1 MTAPSPA
8 WMEKSRGK
16 PSRYPGN
23 FLGVAPATSPV
34 LSSRFSSD
42 SQGKRERERILR
54 QPKEFRNSPRT
65 RNHPWSSTWRKFPF
79 PAFPSQSRLRLGSGW
94 IPGMGFFFP
103 NFLKDQIP
111 LCSRPLPF
119 PVLWQSRG
127 FPGLGSMESL
137 PRKRRGR
144 RINGYLIPTARM
156 RLFPWIF
163 PLPAGFGIVPAPNPG
178 DVWDFRDLLHLETPG
193 SNP

>member
-23 FLGVAPATSPV
+23 FLGVALATSPV

-42 SQGKRERERILR
+42 SQGKRERERILN
-54 QPKEFRNSPRT
+54 QPEEFRNSSHT

-94 IPGMGFFFP
+94 IPGMVFFFSQ
-103 NFLKDQIP
+103 F
-111 LCSRPLPF
+111 F
-119 PVLWQSRG
+119 
-127 FPGLGSMESL
+127 E
-137 PRKRRGR
+137 
-144 RINGYLIPTARM
+144 
-156 RLFPWIF
+156 
-163 PLPAGFGIVPAPNPG
+163 
-178 DVWDFRDLLHLETPG
+178 G
-193 SNP
+193 SNPAPLPSSPIPGFVAIPRFSRAGIHGKPPSEARGKENKWIPHSYSRDAPFPLDIPASGRIWDRPSPESRGCLGF